1 MKMQNEKAVIKILE
15 LAVIKILE
23 FFSLGKVVEYANC

>member
-23 FFSLGKVVEYANC
+23 FFFLGKVVGYANC